1 MVMLKNNYQT
11 MEHLL
16 IKKMEAFYQKCGINM
31 QKIPQFNTSSNPAQT
46 FMKQLGKT
54 YENGS

>member
-1 MVMLKNNYQT
+1 MLKNNYQT

-31 QKIPQFNTSSNPAQT
+31 QKIPQFNTSSNSAQT